1 MSEILEPKDMKS
13 IRYKEILFLSY
24 QEKKAKRI
32 NLDSDIVVIRGGN
45 DAGKSCVLKSIF
57 GVLGAQIRRYPENW
71 NPDKILVLLKF
82 TVDGVNFKALRIGND
97 FHLLSPDNKMFSI
110 TKDLREQADQLS
122 KLFGL
127 NVAYPSMNYSLSV
140 GSMLMPFYIDQEDG
154 WSQPWSSFSDVGN
167 EQEKK
172 NVMLLYTGAIDEQY
186 YMSASRLISLKSK
199 YQKWEQ
205 DKATQDN
212 FINLIKDRLETQDLG
227 VTRDDFKEEIQTFVE
242 KIRDLKNSQNKILEE
257 LQSLYYDKMFKESR
271 ITKLHENMKAIED
284 DFAYALEQPEILT
297 CPVCGAH
304 TKNTAIARLGMK
316 LDKEDCRELILQYQL
331 ELDDIN
337 KDLEKAQAKSET
349 IKAQIEDIEEFI
361 STKKKEV
368 SLEEYLDSQVT
379 VTLRKIFHDKEVEYN
394 DNLERL
400 GTEIKEEQKKQTQ
413 MKTSSRL
420 TVILQDFNH
429 VFCQYQDELGIP
441 KSGKPKVRKIGDKMN
456 PTGSHKPK
464 MALTFFFSYLYIMYK
479 YGTPISAP
487 LVIDEFK
494 QNGLSMKGLND
505 LMEFAISHKK
515 EGVQLIFSLLDEE
528 TVENESARIIDLRGK
543 HLMVEEEYDEVKKEI
558 EDLMWK
564 NPMLRNP
571 E

>member
-1 MSEILEPKDMKS
+1 MKS

-32 NLDSDIVVIRGGN
+32 NLDSEIVVIRGGN

-57 GVLGAQIRRYPENW
+57 AVFGAQIRRYPEGW

-82 TVDGVNFKALRIGND
+82 QVDGVNYKALRVGND
-97 FHLLSPDNKMFSI
+97 YHLFTPDNVMSSI
-110 TKDLREQADQLS
+110 TKDLKKQSIELS

-127 NVAYPSMNYSLSV
+127 NLAYPSLNYSLPV
-140 GSMLMPFYIDQEDG
+140 GSIFMPFYIDQEDG
-154 WSQPWSSFSDVGN
+154 WSQPWSSFSDIGN

-172 NVMLLYTGAIDEQY
+172 NVMFLYTGAINEEY
-186 YMSASRLISLKSK
+186 FLSTSKLISLKSQ

-205 DKATQDN
+205 DKATQEN
-212 FINLIKDRLETQDLG
+212 FIQLIKDRLETQDLG
-227 VTRDDFKEEIQTFVE
+227 VTKDDFKEEIHMFVE
-242 KIRDLKNSQNKILEE
+242 KIKDLKNNQNKLLEE
-257 LQSLYYDKMFKESR
+257 LRALYYDKMFKENR

-304 TKNTAIARLGMK
+304 TKNTAIVRLGMK
-316 LDKEDCRELILQYQL
+316 IDKEDCRELILQYQL

-337 KDLEKAQAKSET
+337 KKIEKAQDKSDN
-349 IKAQIEDIEEFI
+349 IKGQIDDIEELI
-361 STKKKEV
+361 STRKKEV

-379 VTLRKIFHDKEVEYN
+379 ITLRKIFHDKEIEYT
-394 DNLERL
+394 DNIEKL
-400 GTEIKEEQKKQTQ
+400 GSEIKEELEKQTK
-413 MKTSSRL
+413 MKTASRL
-420 TVILQDFNH
+420 MEVNQEFNN
-429 VFCQYQDELGIP
+429 VFYRFYDELAIP
-441 KSGKPKVRKIGDKMN
+441 KSSKPKIRRLGDKMN

-464 MALTFFFSYLYIMYK
+464 MAMAFFFSYLHVMHR
-479 YGTPISAP
+479 YGSPISAP

-494 QNGLSMKGLND
+494 QNGLSMQGLNS

-528 TVENESARIIDLRGK
+528 TVNNETAKIIDLKGK
-543 HLMVEEEYDEVKKEI
+543 HLMVTEEYEEVKKEI
-558 EDLMWK
+558 EFLMWK
-564 NPMLRNP
+564 NPLLRNP
-571 E
+571 K

>member
-337 KDLEKAQAKSET
+337 KDIEKAQAKSET

>member
-1 MSEILEPKDMKS
+1 MKS

-57 GVLGAQIRRYPENW
+57 GVLGAQIRRYPEGW
-71 NPDKILVLLKF
+71 NPEKILVLLKF

-97 FHLLSPDNKMFSI
+97 FYLFSPDNKAFSF
-110 TKDLREQADQLS
+110 TKDMREQADQLS

-172 NVMLLYTGAIDEQY
+172 NVMFLYTGVIDEQF
-186 YMSASRLISLKSK
+186 YMSASRLISLKAK

-212 FINLIKDRLETQDLG
+212 FISLIKDRLETQDLG

-337 KDLEKAQAKSET
+337 KDIEKAQAKSET
-349 IKAQIEDIEEFI
+349 IKAQIDDIEEFI
-361 STKKKEV
+361 STRKKEV

-400 GTEIKEEQKKQTQ
+400 GAEIKEEQEKQAQ
-413 MKTSSRL
+413 MKSSTRKM
-420 TVILQDFNH
+420 VIFIDFND
-429 VFCQYQDELGIP
+429 VFYKYQEELDIP
-441 KSGKPKVRKIGDKMN
+441 KSSKPKFRKIGDKMN

-464 MALTFFFSYLYIMYK
+464 MALTFFFSYLYVMYK

-494 QNGLSMKGLND
+494 QNGLSMQGLNN

-528 TVENESARIIDLRGK
+528 TIENESARIIDLRGR

>member
-1 MSEILEPKDMKS
+1 MKS

-57 GVLGAQIRRYPENW
+57 GVLGAQIRRYPEGW
-71 NPDKILVLLKF
+71 NPEKIIVLLKF

-97 FHLLSPDNKMFSI
+97 FYLFSPDNKAFSI
-110 TKDLREQADQLS
+110 TKDMREQADQLS

-127 NVAYPSMNYSLSV
+127 NVVYPSMNYSLSV

-172 NVMLLYTGAIDEQY
+172 NVMHLYTGVIDEHY
-186 YMSASRLISLKSK
+186 YLSASKLISLKNK

-205 DKATQDN
+205 DKTTQDN
-212 FINLIKDRLETQDLG
+212 FINLIKDRLETRDLG

-242 KIRDLKNSQNKILEE
+242 KIRDLKNSQNKMLEE

-337 KDLEKAQAKSET
+337 KDIEKAQLKSEM
-349 IKAQIEDIEEFI
+349 IKAQIEDIEDFI

-368 SLEEYLDSQVT
+368 SLEEFLDSQVT

-400 GTEIKEEQKKQTQ
+400 GAEIKVEQQKQIQ
-413 MKTSSRL
+413 MRSSSRQA
-420 TVILQDFNH
+420 VILQDFNS
-429 VFCQYQDELGIP
+429 VFYHYQDELDIP
-441 KSGKPKVRKIGDKMN
+441 KSSKPKFRKIGDKMN

-494 QNGLSMKGLND
+494 QNGLSMQGLNN

-515 EGVQLIFSLLDEE
+515 DGVQLIFSLLDEE
-528 TVENESARIIDLRGK
+528 TIKNESAKIIDLEGK
-543 HLMVEEEYDEVKKEI
+543 HLMVEGEYEDVKKEI

-564 NPMLRNP
+564 NPTLRNP

>member
-1 MSEILEPKDMKS
+1 M
-13 IRYKEILFLSY
+13 
-24 QEKKAKRI
+24 
-32 NLDSDIVVIRGGN
+32 
-45 DAGKSCVLKSIF
+45 LKSIF
-57 GVLGAQIRRYPENW
+57 GVLGAQIRRYPEGW
-71 NPDKILVLLKF
+71 NPGKILVLLKF

-97 FHLLSPDNKMFSI
+97 FHLFSPDNKMFSI
-110 TKDLREQADQLS
+110 TKDMREQADQLS

-172 NVMLLYTGAIDEQY
+172 NVMFLYTGAIDEQY
-186 YMSASRLISLKSK
+186 YMSASRLTSLKAK

-297 CPVCGAH
+297 CPVCGAQ

-331 ELDDIN
+331 ELDDIE
-337 KDLEKAQAKSET
+337 KEIEKAQAKSET
-349 IKAQIEDIEEFI
+349 IKAQIEDIEDFI
-361 STKKKEV
+361 TTKKKEV

-400 GTEIKEEQKKQTQ
+400 GAEIKEEQEKQAQ
-413 MKTSSRL
+413 MKMSSRL
-420 TVILQDFNH
+420 TIILQDFNR
-429 VFCQYQDELGIP
+429 VFYQYQDELDIP
-441 KSGKPKVRKIGDKMN
+441 KSSKPKVRKIGDKMN

-464 MALTFFFSYLYIMYK
+464 MALTFFFSYLYIMYR

-494 QNGLSMKGLND
+494 QNGLSMQGLNN

-528 TVENESARIIDLRGK
+528 TVENGSARIIDLQGR
-543 HLMVEEEYDEVKKEI
+543 HLMVEGEYEEVKKEI

-564 NPMLRNP
+564 NPTLRNP

>member
-1 MSEILEPKDMKS
+1 MKS

-57 GVLGAQIRRYPENW
+57 GVLGAQIRRYPEGW
-71 NPDKILVLLKF
+71 NPEKILVLLKF

-97 FHLLSPDNKMFSI
+97 FYLFSPDNKAFSF
-110 TKDLREQADQLS
+110 TKDMREQADQLS

-172 NVMLLYTGAIDEQY
+172 NVMFLYTGVIDEQF
-186 YMSASRLISLKSK
+186 YMSASRLISLKAK

-212 FINLIKDRLETQDLG
+212 FISLIKDRLETQDLG

-337 KDLEKAQAKSET
+337 KDIEKAQAKSET
-349 IKAQIEDIEEFI
+349 IKAQIDDIEEFI
-361 STKKKEV
+361 STRKKEV

-400 GTEIKEEQKKQTQ
+400 GAEIKEEQEKQAQ
-413 MKTSSRL
+413 MKSSTRKM
-420 TVILQDFNH
+420 VVFIDFND
-429 VFCQYQDELGIP
+429 VFYKYQEELDIP
-441 KSGKPKVRKIGDKMN
+441 KSSKPKFRKIGDKMN

-464 MALTFFFSYLYIMYK
+464 MALTFFFSYLYVMYK

-494 QNGLSMKGLND
+494 QNGLSMQGLNN

-528 TVENESARIIDLRGK
+528 TIENESARIIDLRGR

>member
-1 MSEILEPKDMKS
+1 MKS

-32 NLDSDIVVIRGGN
+32 NMDSDIVVIRGGN

-57 GVLGAQIRRYPENW
+57 GVLGAQIRRYPEGW
-71 NPDKILVLLKF
+71 NPEKILVLLKF

-97 FHLLSPDNKMFSI
+97 FYLFSPDNKAFSI
-110 TKDLREQADQLS
+110 TKDKREQADQLS

-140 GSMLMPFYIDQEDG
+140 GSMLMPFYVDQEDG

-172 NVMLLYTGAIDEQY
+172 NVMQLYTGAIDDQY
-186 YMSASRLISLKSK
+186 YMSASRLISLKEK

-337 KDLEKAQAKSET
+337 EDIEKAQAKSES

-394 DNLERL
+394 DNLEKL
-400 GTEIKEEQKKQTQ
+400 GAEINEEQQKLAQ
-413 MKTSSRL
+413 MKTSTRQKF
-420 TVILQDFNH
+420 IHHDFNE
-429 VFCQYQDELGIP
+429 VFYQYQVELGIP
-441 KSGKPKVRKIGDKMN
+441 KSGKPKIRKLGDKMN
-456 PTGSHKPK
+456 ATGSHKPK
-464 MALTFFFSYLYIMYK
+464 LALTFFFSYLYIMYK

-494 QNGLSMKGLND
+494 QNGLSMQGLNN

-528 TVENESARIIDLRGK
+528 TVENESAKIIELKGK

-564 NPMLRNP
+564 NPMLRYP

>member
-1 MSEILEPKDMKS
+1 MKS
-13 IRYKEILFLSY
+13 IKYKEILFLSY

-57 GVLGAQIRRYPENW
+57 GVFGAQIRRYPEGW
-71 NPDKILVLLKF
+71 NPEKILVLLKF

-97 FHLLSPDNKMFSI
+97 FYLFTPDNKAFSF
-110 TKDLREQADQLS
+110 TKDMREQADQLS

-172 NVMLLYTGAIDEQY
+172 NVMLLYTGAIDEQF
-186 YMSASRLISLKSK
+186 YMSTSRLISLKTK

-242 KIRDLKNSQNKILEE
+242 KIRDLKNGQNKILEE
-257 LQSLYYDKMFKESR
+257 LQALYYDKMFKESR

-337 KDLEKAQAKSET
+337 EDIEKAQAKSET

-400 GTEIKEEQKKQTQ
+400 GGEIKEELEKQAK
-413 MKTSSRL
+413 MKTSNRL
-420 TVILQDFNH
+420 RMILQDFDRI
-429 VFCQYQDELGIP
+429 FYQYQAELGIP
-441 KSGKPKVRKIGDKMN
+441 KSGKPKIRKIGDKMN

-464 MALTFFFSYLYIMYK
+464 MALTFFFSYLYVMYR
-479 YGTPISAP
+479 YGTPVSAP

-494 QNGLSMKGLND
+494 QNGLSMQGLNN

-528 TVENESARIIDLRGK
+528 TVENESARIIDLKGK

>member
-1 MSEILEPKDMKS
+1 MKS

-57 GVLGAQIRRYPENW
+57 GVLGAEIRRYPENW

-331 ELDDIN
+331 ELDDID
-337 KDLEKAQAKSET
+337 KEIEKAQAKSET

-400 GTEIKEEQKKQTQ
+400 GTEIKEEQEKLAQ

-420 TVILQDFNH
+420 TVILQDFNY
-429 VFCQYQDELGIP
+429 VFYQYQDELGIP

-515 EGVQLIFSLLDEE
+515 DGVQLIFSLLDEE
-528 TVENESARIIDLRGK
+528 TVDNESARIIDLRGK
-543 HLMVEEEYDEVKKEI
+543 HLMVEDEYKEVKKEI